1 MDFYIENY
9 DSLTASEKDLLH
21 FILDNEGYVMN
32 TTAQK
37 LAIKCGISKTVVINL
52 CQKLGFEGFNELKYF
67 LKSNRHKNELL
78 VDDNYKAR
86 SNLLTIVEKTLEL
99 NKEEILRSVAKKISN
114 AKCVYVIARGTSKAT
129 AVYLTHLLLMM
140 NIKCINIP
148 DMNLMDL
155 IARKIEHDEVII
167 ALSLSGETAAIVNT
181 ARIVKAHGNTLI
193 TITAFNNSTLSALSD
208 YSLYFCANST
218 DTKIN
223 DDISRIGMFT
233 IADYLVSYVK
243 AA

>member
-9 DSLTASEKDLLH
+9 DMLTSSERDLLH
-21 FILDNEGYVMN
+21 FILDNECYVMN

-37 LAIKCGISKTVVINL
+37 LANKCGISKTVVINM
-52 CQKLGFEGFNELKYF
+52 CQKLGFEGFNELKYY
-67 LKSNRHKNELL
+67 LKSNQQKKLSYAT
-78 VDDNYKAR
+78 DNYKAR

-99 NKEEILRSVAKKISN
+99 NNEEILKAIAKRISK
-114 AKCVYVIARGTSKAT
+114 AKCVYVIARGTSKPT
-129 AVYLTHLLLMM
+129 AMYLTHLLLMM

-155 IARKIEHDEVII
+155 IARKIDHDEVII

-208 YSLYFCANST
+208 YSLYFCASST

-243 AA
+243 DA